1 MNKTQKIVLF
11 SIIGVVLTGL
21 ITALI
26 IRISRK
32 KRKRGREWF
41 QLYKGD
47 I

>member
-26 IRISRK
+26 IRLNRK
-32 KRKRGREWF
+32 KK
-41 QLYKGD
+41 KK
-47 I
+47 